1 MSGGPLISIAVPCYN
16 TASLLGWALSSLVA
30 QSYEEWECIVVDDG
44 SDDHPGE
51 IVAAFQDER
60 FHLITLD
67 NRVGRATARQVAVDA
82 ANGEFLAKLDADDWI
97 YPDKLALQL
106 AVMQEKSEVAL
117 VSTGIAIQDEQER
130 LVGVRARGTA
140 GCVQS
145 CPPLSRLAPPPV
157 AHAPSLIRMDI
168 AKRYRYNQSLARSED
183 ADFLIQVLMEN
194 RYCMLHEVLYAYR
207 EYRSVSL
214 QDTLEAYRSRMKMFW
229 MARRYQLAPALWHSI
244 VTALK
249 LMIYR
254 AAFMTGQDRKLIAR
268 RSSAPTAD
276 DLRNFEQARYEV
288 SRVYAA
294 TIGAD
299 AAPADCECQ

>member
-1 MSGGPLISIAVPCYN
+1 
-16 TASLLGWALSSLVA
+16 
-30 QSYEEWECIVVDDG
+30 
-44 SDDHPGE
+44 
-51 IVAAFQDER
+51 
-60 FHLITLD
+60 
-67 NRVGRATARQVAVDA
+67 
-82 ANGEFLAKLDADDWI
+82 
-97 YPDKLALQL
+97 
-106 AVMQEKSEVAL
+106 
-117 VSTGIAIQDEQER
+117 
-130 LVGVRARGTA
+130 
-140 GCVQS
+140 
-145 CPPLSRLAPPPV
+145 
-157 AHAPSLIRMDI
+157 MDI

-229 MARRYQLAPALWHSI
+229 MARRYQPAPALWHSI